1 MQQGIAGDRS
11 MIELYHNDMSV
22 CAQKVRL
29 TLAEKNLPWTG
40 HHLNLR
46 AGDQHK
52 PDYLKLNPLGVVPTL
67 VDNGRVMI
75 ESTMICEYLDDAYP
89 EPPSRPSDPYL
100 RGVMRLWTKN
110 LDDWV
115 HADTGTLSSCIA
127 FRYQYLA
134 RLDTPEKLEQH
145 LNNMPSADKRARQR
159 ANITRGLESPHFAE
173 ALRRFQRLFRQIEE
187 ALAEHT
193 WLAGPTYSLADIG
206 YTPYFLR
213 MQHLGLSDALYGP
226 RVRAWGERLLA
237 RPSFAAGIGNMLNP
251 DYLTLFAQKRDEAAA
266 AARSL
271 LAA

>member
-1 MQQGIAGDRS
+1 

-29 TLAEKNLPWTG
+29 TLAEKKLQWTG

-67 VDNGRVMI
+67 VDGGRVMI

-89 EPPSRPSDPYL
+89 EPPLRPHDAYA
-100 RGVMRLWTKN
+100 RGRMRLWTKK
-110 LDDWV
+110 LDDYV
-115 HADTGTLSSCIA
+115 HADTGTVSSCIA

-134 RLDTPEKLEQH
+134 RLDTPEKLEAH
-145 LNNMPSADKRARQR
+145 LANMPSADKRTRQR
-159 ANITRGLESPHFAE
+159 ANITRGLDSPYFAE
-173 ALRRFQRLFRQIEE
+173 AVKRFAALFRQIEA
-187 ALAEHT
+187 ALAHGP
-193 WLAGPTYSLADIG
+193 WLTGASYSLADIG
-206 YTPYFLR
+206 YTPYYLR
-213 MQHLGLSDALYGP
+213 MEQLGLGKALYGP

-237 RPSFAAGIGNMLNP
+237 RPNFAEGIGRMLNP
-251 DYLTLFAQKRDEAAA
+251 DYLALFAQKRDEAAA
-266 AARSL
+266 AAKSL